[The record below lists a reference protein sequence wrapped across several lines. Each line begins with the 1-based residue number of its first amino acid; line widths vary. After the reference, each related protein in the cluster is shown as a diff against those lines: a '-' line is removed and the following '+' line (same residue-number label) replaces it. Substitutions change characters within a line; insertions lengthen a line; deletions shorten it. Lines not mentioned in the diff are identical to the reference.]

1 MAQQPSCR
9 HDPPLTLGVGYD
21 CVIAHLHKATPQLDR
36 ADLVDDLQADKLS
49 ITHELGIQVRDLRI
63 LDPAMATSYPSAVLC
78 REKALLV
85 NLEHIKCIIT
95 SSYLLLLNADQPSV
109 LQFAEDVKY
118 RLAHPSQPRPAK
130 ANPPKAK
137 PKSKVGNL
145 LRPSKSDTDLET
157 YLLINGSDPSDSS
170 SMSSGPD
177 RELPFELKVTE
188 TVLDTVSH
196 ISALLPYCISNNMKK
211 KRELLDVLAA
221 LSDTHGQATM
231 MSISQLASTAVD
243 YTLSYRCQCP
253 YGSMTSS
260 FCSNVLSHCHRV
272 CLLQVCHKL
281 AGMTDE
287 LWQAGAVILKN
298 PTAHTVSHCL
308 NACCCQQTCGLSSR
322 VICCS

>member
-1 MAQQPSCR
+1 M
-9 HDPPLTLGVGYD
+9 
-21 CVIAHLHKATPQLDR
+21 PQLDR
-36 ADLVDDLQADKLS
+36 QELVDGLQADKLS

-95 SSYLLLLNADQPSV
+95 TSYLLLLNADQPSV

-118 RLAHPSQPRPAK
+118 RLANPSQPRPAK

-157 YLLINGSDPSDSS
+157 YLLINGSHPSDSS

-196 ISALLPYCISNNMKK
+196 ISASLPYCTLNNRKTE
-211 KRELLDVLAA
+211 RALLDVLVALNDTDEQAIMIPVLCHSLPQQLISAHHTAVSALKAA
-221 LSDTHGQATM
+221 WPAASV
-231 MSISQLASTAVD
+231 SISCPTV
-243 YTLSYRCQCP
+243 TKCVRCR
-253 YGSMTSS
+253 YVSS
-260 FCSNVLSHCHRV
+260 LP
-272 CLLQVCHKL
+272 
-281 AGMTDE
+281 A
-287 LWQAGAVILKN
+287 
-298 PTAHTVSHCL
+298 
-308 NACCCQQTCGLSSR
+308 
-322 VICCS
+322 